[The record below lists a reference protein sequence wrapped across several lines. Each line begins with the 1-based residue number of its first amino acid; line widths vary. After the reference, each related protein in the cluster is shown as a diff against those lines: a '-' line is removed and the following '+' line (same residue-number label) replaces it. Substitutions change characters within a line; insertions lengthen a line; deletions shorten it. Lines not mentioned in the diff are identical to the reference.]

1 MMKRGLHIGN
11 YDTSQRWTLASWELS
26 RATQFTRY
34 VNVPGRRRGLL
45 DLSGALTDGDP
56 VYEQRELTAVLE
68 CSEGTRLER
77 KQWVDDM
84 INELDGLQ
92 WNIVLPDDPH
102 HYVVGRVGVTLLYN
116 DTAHASVQVDA
127 ICEPWR
133 YNLAETVVVLK
144 ATETAQ
150 TARLTNRGRLALVPT
165 VTVTG
170 EGADV
175 LLDLGSVSYA
185 LSAGAYDHDLP
196 ALFLKRGDTLL
207 TYSGSGTIYITY
219 REAVL

>member
-1 MMKRGLHIGN
+1 MKKRGLLIGN
-11 YDTSQRWTLASWELS
+11 YDTSQRWTLAGWELS
-26 RATQFTRY
+26 RAEQFTRY
-34 VNVPGRRRGLL
+34 VNVPGRRKGQL

-56 VYEQRELTAVLE
+56 VYEQRTLTAVLE

-77 KQWVDDM
+77 KQWIDDM

-92 WNIVLPDDPH
+92 QNIVLPDDPH
-102 HYVVGRVGVTLLYN
+102 HYVVGRVSVTPLYN

-127 ICEPWR
+127 VCEPWR

-150 TARLTNRGRLALVPT
+150 TERLTNRGRMAFLQT

-170 EGADV
+170 EDANV
-175 LLDLGSVSYA
+175 LLDFGFVSRS
-185 LSAGAYDHDLP
+185 LSAGSFTELAGLCLP
-196 ALFLKRGDTLL
+196 KGDTLL
-207 TYSGSGTIYITY
+207 TYSGHGTVYITY